1 MKKQFIIA
9 ILFLLPYLA
18 AFSQQK
24 LELKLNT
31 NFAYKGNKALT
42 ESIQSTT
49 IIKGKKVILDL
60 FNSSCIVCFR
70 MLPKIQTLQDKFGS
84 NLQFI
89 LLGDED
95 AHIRKV
101 YEKFR
106 KNMGLEFTVVYDSVF
121 FRSHDIPFVPRYIW
135 IDEFGIVRAVT
146 GPDEITENN
155 IRSFIKYGSFAI
167 KPVVERIAFSAD
179 KLLLT
184 GGNGGTDTSFLF
196 RSVLSLYQP
205 SLIAYT
211 PLKLEY
217 DKNNMFQALGVTMA
231 DLYRYAY
238 FGKARW
244 NIQDSLYGEYALT
257 PLFTTDRVPDSPAIA
272 KRYCYSFKS
281 PDVMGDED
289 LLQRA
294 LRNDLATF
302 FGYEVML
309 TRLKMPCWKLIA
321 LPGFRDQ
328 LRTKF
333 AKQRIETT
341 YAGMDFNNVP
351 VAVVLENMYYL
362 RTDEYPYINE
372 TGINFNIDLSLE
384 GMMTDPL
391 ELHKALR
398 KAGLALVE
406 GEKEMWVLILSDA
419 KKAIAVK

>member
-9 ILFLLPYLA
+9 ILFLLPCLTVFA
-18 AFSQQK
+18 QPK
-24 LELKLNT
+24 LELKQNAAFT
-31 NFAYKGNKALT
+31 YQRNKALT

-70 MLPKIQTLQDKFGS
+70 MLPKIQAFQDQFGS

-106 KNMGLEFTVVYDSVF
+106 KNMGLEFPVMYDSVF
-121 FRSHDIPFVPRYIW
+121 FRAYDIPFVPRYIW
-135 IDEFGIVRAVT
+135 IDESGFVRAVT
-146 GPDEITENN
+146 GPDEVTESN
-155 IRSFIKYGSFAI
+155 IQSFIKYGSFAI
-167 KPVVERIAFSAD
+167 KPVVKRTFFSPD

-196 RSVLSLYQP
+196 RSILSLYQT

-244 NIQDSLYGEYALT
+244 NIHDSMYGEYALT

-281 PDVMGDED
+281 PEVVGDED

-309 TRLKMPCWKLIA
+309 TRLKMPCWKLLV
-321 LPGFRDQ
+321 LPGLREK

-333 AKQRIETT
+333 TEQRIETT
-341 YAGMDFNNVP
+341 YAGMDFQNVP
-351 VAVVLENMYYL
+351 VTVVLENLNYL
-362 RTDEYPYINE
+362 RTDDYPYINE

-384 GMMTDPL
+384 GMMTDPR

-398 KAGLALVE
+398 NAGLALVE
-406 GEKEMWVLILSDA
+406 GEKEMWVLVLSDT